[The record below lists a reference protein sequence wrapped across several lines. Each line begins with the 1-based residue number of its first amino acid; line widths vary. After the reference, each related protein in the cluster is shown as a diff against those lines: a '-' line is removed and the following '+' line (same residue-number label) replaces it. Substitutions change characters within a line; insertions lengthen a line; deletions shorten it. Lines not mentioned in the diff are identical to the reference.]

1 MTDVTAPPQPIMLL
15 RYSLFT
21 LSKIKRQRASCPMAK
36 SASPPIGAQPRPG
49 STPGLASRG
58 ARAPLSRFDP
68 NVASHRSVSGGGER
82 NRTDDLLLAKQALS
96 QLSYTPGASL
106 VAPGGRNG
114 ARTPR
119 VSRPV
124 QKKPR
129 PCLPQRRILA
139 PACASLGR
147 WWAREDLN
155 LRPHAYQAR
164 ALTN

>member
-1 MTDVTAPPQPIMLL
+1 MTDVTRPTSRLCSDTP
-15 RYSLFT
+15 YSPC
-21 LSKIKRQRASCPMAK
+21 QR
-36 SASPPIGAQPRPG
+36 SPPTRLNAMAIVLPRSARPRL
-49 STPGLASRG
+49 PRSRG
-58 ARAPLSRFDP
+58 ARAPLSRFDT

-96 QLSYTPGASL
+96 QLSYTPGATL
-106 VAPGGRNG
+106 IAPGGRNG

-139 PACASLGR
+139 PACASLGQ